1 MKKLQLLIG
10 FLFIIGLYSCDDKND
25 YMVIIHTPYGDMKAL
40 LYNETPLHKEN
51 FLTYAKE
58 GRYDS
63 TLWHRVMENF
73 MIQGGNF
80 YEKEGTQEPENAR
93 INAEIIDG
101 FMHVKGALA
110 AARQPDQVNPDK
122 KSSGSQFYIVDGKS
136 FTEQEM
142 TIDEYQLNMG
152 INQLLQQPAYDS
164 LYQQFI
170 ELSKARDQE
179 KMQQL
184 AFSCVGLVEKELGI
198 SLKKE
203 VDPEILNA
211 YTSQGGAPHLDGEYT
226 IFGKVVEGLD
236 VIDQIAA
243 VKVDRNNRPLE
254 PITLTMEVVKVPKKE
269 ITEKYGYQYPP
280 TE

>member
-80 YEKEGTQEPENAR
+80 YEKEGTQEPETAR

-280 TE
+280 SE